1 MRKFVLLCLVSVS
14 ASAQVNVQIE
24 LPRISFSTQ
33 PVLVDIAPG
42 VQVVPDSDDEVYFV
56 DNYYWHHRGPNW
68 YRTRE
73 HTGGWLLVEPRLVP
87 RTIVTYEPGRYRRW
101 HDEKHEVR
109 EVREVRKDEREER
122 REEKH
127 EGKKQEKHKGH

>member
-1 MRKFVLLCLVSVS
+1 MRKLVVLCLVSFS
-14 ASAQVNVQIE
+14 ASAQQVNVQVE
-24 LPRISFSTQ
+24 LPSISFSTQ
-33 PVLVDIAPG
+33 PVLVEVAPG

-101 HDEKHEVR
+101 HDDRHELKR
-109 EVREVRKDEREER
+109 EVHEER
-122 REEKH
+122 KEGREEKH
-127 EGKKQEKHKGH
+127 EVKKHEKHKGH